1 VKVTHFNDE
10 HLISLSSEEA
20 ALFVD
25 VCHAAI
31 FSDFMPQ
38 DPETQNRLMLL
49 LGQVQIGLL
58 PTAQCFWEQQKL
70 MPSIEDP
77 PGLNHATARTLP
89 TPWPE

>member
-1 VKVTHFNDE
+1 MKVTHLNDE
-10 HLISLSSEEA
+10 HLISLSSDEA

-31 FSDFMPQ
+31 FSDFMPR

-58 PTAQCFWEQQKL
+58 PTAQRIWEQQRL
-70 MPSIEDP
+70 SPS
-77 PGLNHATARTLP
+77 T
-89 TPWPE
+89 

>member
-1 VKVTHFNDE
+1 VKATGFGTLKVTHYNDE
-10 HLISLSSEEA
+10 HLIGLSSEEA

-58 PTAQCFWEQQKL
+58 PTAQQYWEQKRASATSSPSS
-70 MPSIEDP
+70 MP
-77 PGLNHATARTLP
+77 
-89 TPWPE
+89 